1 MSQFKSMRITI
12 AKMSSVPN
20 AMLSQ
25 RDVYVAWNRYSEDP
39 RPVCFC
45 VVFPAMQWVDW
56 IETREDVRRRGY
68 ATEMLA
74 AIEKERGEEL
84 IAEPA
89 TELGQLFCESLR
101 GKNDL

>member
-1 MSQFKSMRITI
+1 MSQFESTQLTI
-12 AKMSSVPN
+12 AKMSAVPN

-25 RDVYVAWNRYSEDP
+25 RDVYVGWNRYGEDP
-39 RPVCFC
+39 RPVCTC
-45 VVFPAMQWVDW
+45 IVFPEMRWVDW

-89 TELGQLFCESLR
+89 TELGELLCESLR
-101 GKNDL
+101 QRNDL